1 MITKSALVVA
11 AAIAVATT
19 ASPVLA
25 QTAEHTGGLMPNYYD
40 VNGKQV
46 WGAWAPT
53 QTATNR
59 SQQVAA
65 SNRKLYA
72 FVGGA
77 YAAPAATNNPA
88 LTGGGSIGYNS
99 NLKNY

>member
-1 MITKSALVVA
+1 MITKSALAVA
-11 AAIAVATT
+11 ATIAATAI

-40 VNGKQV
+40 ANGKQV
-46 WGAWAPT
+46 WGVWAPT
-53 QTATNR
+53 QTAANR
-59 SQQVAA
+59 SQQVAG

-77 YAAPAATNNPA
+77 YAAPAATNDPT